1 MNKENCLFMEINNI
15 KNWGNF
21 KKKKGGILYFQYM
34 SKQYYYEEKISKIN
48 ASNLE
53 NKRSSFRKK

>member
-1 MNKENCLFMEINNI
+1 MNKENCLFIEINNI

-21 KKKKGGILYFQYM
+21 KKKKGGILYFYYM
-34 SKQYYYEEKISKIN
+34 SKQYYYEEEISKIN

-53 NKRSSFRKK
+53 NKRINFRKK